1 MDLHIDIRWLLARQT
16 EILPGDPG
24 VDDYSSLVAAVA
36 RHRVNTPRL
45 GEEADAAWRA
55 ASLLH
60 TLVQLRPLP
69 SRNALFACGVAVA
82 YMHASHEGI
91 DPPYGALIELVKD
104 LQSGESTVYDAAG
117 RIRSWRI

>member
-1 MDLHIDIRWLLARQT
+1 MDLLIDIRWLLARQT
-16 EILPGDPG
+16 EILPSDPG

-36 RHRVNTPRL
+36 RHRVNTPQL
-45 GEEADAAWRA
+45 GEDADAAWRA

-60 TLVQLRPLP
+60 TIVQLRPLP

-91 DPPYGALIELVKD
+91 DPPYGELIELVKD
-104 LQSGESTVYDAAG
+104 LQSAESTVYDAAG